1 MASLL
6 QFSEKKHVRKREST
20 LFWVRA
26 QLAEIGWE
34 KASIWNED
42 FAFYFFKRMAKLLK
56 VPEKLEM
63 FSLSKAIL
71 SSEKVLPQNIQKQL
85 NRLKE
90 EQQD

>member
-1 MASLL
+1 
-6 QFSEKKHVRKREST
+6 
-20 LFWVRA
+20 
-26 QLAEIGWE
+26 
-34 KASIWNED
+34 
-42 FAFYFFKRMAKLLK
+42 MAKLLK